1 MQEDGNRDFKF
12 YRRTAADLQ
21 YSPDNIS
28 EDILDEC
35 GMVHFCS
42 VSLMDSPMKEAHRK
56 LLDLATRKGVLIS
69 FDPNLRFSLWDDEE
83 ALRNAVLEFLPYAD
97 ILKLSDEELEFITGR
112 TDIEAALPQL
122 LQGRCRYI
130 IYTQGKEGASL
141 YRKGECITSKGHR
154 VDVVDTTGAGDSFIG
169 AFLYCLLKEGN
180 GDLEEISCGQLQNH
194 LDFANL
200 YAAHTTTIAGVLAA
214 MADQQELEA
223 FRHSLE
229 LDDDFDDDDD
239 FL

>member
-1 MQEDGNRDFKF
+1 MKS
-12 YRRTAADLQ
+12 LSS
-21 YSPDNIS
+21 SPD
-28 EDILDEC
+28 
-35 GMVHFCS
+35 
-42 VSLMDSPMKEAHRK
+42 
-56 LLDLATRKGVLIS
+56 
-69 FDPNLRFSLWDDEE
+69 
-83 ALRNAVLEFLPYAD
+83 ALTSKQPCP
-97 ILKLSDEELEFITGR
+97 S
-112 TDIEAALPQL
+112 
-122 LQGRCRYI
+122 C
-130 IYTQGKEGASL
+130 
-141 YRKGECITSKGHR
+141 RKGECITSKGHR

-200 YAAHTTTIAGVLAA
+200 YAAHTTTIAGALAA

>member
-1 MQEDGNRDFKF
+1 M
-12 YRRTAADLQ
+12 
-21 YSPDNIS
+21 
-28 EDILDEC
+28 
-35 GMVHFCS
+35 
-42 VSLMDSPMKEAHRK
+42 
-56 LLDLATRKGVLIS
+56 
-69 FDPNLRFSLWDDEE
+69 
-83 ALRNAVLEFLPYAD
+83 
-97 ILKLSDEELEFITGR
+97 
-112 TDIEAALPQL
+112 EAALPQL
-122 LQGRCRYI
+122 LQEDAI
-130 IYTQGKEGASL
+130 HIYTQGKEGASL

-200 YAAHTTTIAGVLAA
+200 YAAHTTTIAGALAA

>member
-1 MQEDGNRDFKF
+1 
-12 YRRTAADLQ
+12 
-21 YSPDNIS
+21 
-28 EDILDEC
+28 
-35 GMVHFCS
+35 MVHFCS

-112 TDIEAALPQL
+112 TDIEAAMPQL

-200 YAAHTTTIAGVLAA
+200 YAAHTTTIAGALAA